1 MKGENGMSDSLM
13 SQEEIDALLKAS
25 SKHNEESEQSD
36 PNKLSPFEIDVLGEI
51 GNISMGTSATT
62 LNTLLGNKITI
73 TTPKVSIV
81 TWDELK
87 QTYSVPYVGVLVEYI
102 KGVTGFNMLILNV
115 RDVMIIT
122 DLMTGGDGINVEGT
136 IGDMQL
142 SAVSEA
148 MNQMIGSASTSLATI
163 LKKDINISPPKAFM
177 VDFPSDIPGDIPL
190 PHDKLVQISF
200 DMVVGDLINSNIM
213 QLMPIEFAKDLVNGL
228 TASASD
234 SNNKKDEAVKSKE
247 TIEPQKAETTKTKP
261 KIVES
266 QIDESKNKVEVKPA
280 VFRDLDETPADSNTN
295 INIIMDVPLEMTVEL
310 GRAKKTIKE
319 ILEMGSGSVVELDKI
334 AGEPVD
340 ILVNGKV
347 IAKGEVVVIDE
358 NFGVRV
364 LDIVNSNKNKSEN
377 SFNDMED

>member
-1 MKGENGMSDSLM
+1 MSDSLM

>member
-1 MKGENGMSDSLM
+1 
-13 SQEEIDALLKAS
+13 
-25 SKHNEESEQSD
+25 
-36 PNKLSPFEIDVLGEI
+36 
-51 GNISMGTSATT
+51 
-62 LNTLLGNKITI
+62 
-73 TTPKVSIV
+73 
-81 TWDELK
+81 
-87 QTYSVPYVGVLVEYI
+87 
-102 KGVTGFNMLILNV
+102 
-115 RDVMIIT
+115 MIIT

>member
-1 MKGENGMSDSLM
+1 MSDSLM

-25 SKHNEESEQSD
+25 SKHNDESEQSD
-36 PNKLSPFEIDVLGEI
+36 PNKLSPVEIDVLGEI

-247 TIEPQKAETTKTKP
+247 TIEPQKAETTKAKP

>member
-1 MKGENGMSDSLM
+1 MSDSLM

-25 SKHNEESEQSD
+25 SKHNDESEQSD
-36 PNKLSPFEIDVLGEI
+36 PNKLSPVEIDVLGEI

>member
-1 MKGENGMSDSLM
+1 MSDSLM

-25 SKHNEESEQSD
+25 SKHNDESEQSD
-36 PNKLSPFEIDVLGEI
+36 PNKLSPVEIDVLGEI

-102 KGVTGFNMLILNV
+102 KGITGFNMLILNV

-247 TIEPQKAETTKTKP
+247 TIEPQKAETTKAKP